1 MQKTAII
8 TGASSGIGAA
18 TAEQFLAR
26 GYFVINIARRP
37 SPVPGVTNI
46 AADLSTDDGAVNA
59 AQACIAHLPAESSEV
74 ALIHNASLMLNDT
87 GPCCHVGHQLAI

>member
-26 GYFVINIARRP
+26 GYSVINIARRP
-37 SPVPGVTNI
+37 SPVQGVINI
-46 AADLSTDDGAVNA
+46 AADLSTDDGAV
-59 AQACIAHLPAESSEV
+59 
-74 ALIHNASLMLNDT
+74 
-87 GPCCHVGHQLAI
+87 